1 MAQRISEKGLVSK
14 IQEESLEG
22 NNKKT
27 TQKQAKRSEHILHQ
41 RYTDAKEAYEKML
54 LIMSVGNCKLKQTR
68 PLTYWNVENPKHGH
82 QMLARM

>member
-54 LIMSVGNCKLKQTR
+54 HITGYEESGNENNTKI
-68 PLTYWNVENPKHGH
+68 PPHTY
-82 QMLARM
+82 